1 MRSIGDNKR
10 RGAEVGLCALLE
22 ERSCIEWV
30 SLGKGRMLEPHQV
43 DGLHLGRGIGQR
55 RERELLTKKNARES
69 WLGGGFPRK
78 KYGALYKTPRDV
90 AEEEDLTTFFK

>member
-30 SLGKGRMLEPHQV
+30 SLGEGRMLEPHQV

-55 RERELLTKKNARES
+55 RERELLTKKMHERVGWGEDFLGRSMELSTKPREM
-69 WLGGGFPRK
+69 WLRK
-78 KYGALYKTPRDV
+78 KI
-90 AEEEDLTTFFK
+90 